1 MNSFIIII
9 VTAAF
14 AFLNKPLD
22 AGTTT
27 TVCDYNVCECNNNSV
42 SCTKKF
48 PLEPPFAIPN
58 DTTTVHFVDVLID
71 VLNNNTFTG
80 GELQKITWVSSN
92 ITMVEPLHIYKL
104 KYLDLSRNNIFKLL
118 DGTFD
123 YCPQLEYVDLSNNQ
137 LRILSDDLFTRNK
150 MLQTL
155 KIEKNIFYSISERL
169 FRETNNLKH
178 LSIGNPYLTIL
189 AENAMANLD
198 KLEFLSIENS
208 SIENLNKSSFGEHK
222 YLNSILLNNC
232 IHLTKIDNNLISSA
246 PNIEFIELNN
256 CSKID
261 FLPPNI
267 VSLKKLKRLQL
278 FETEIQ
284 PNCHNGWFS
293 NWLNKTNSVIGYKKD
308 THFIETINKLL
319 CPAKIYYT
327 SNSIT
332 LQLTK
337 KGIIDCMAFGNPL
350 PSITWL
356 VPGGL
361 TFHANK
367 EADTNLTNHPSAHNW
382 DLNQIDSQSLLIN
395 KNGSLHILRMLR
407 TNIGNYTCYVSNIYG
422 NDSKTLEVHLDSEV
436 FFNIKINALIL
447 GISSAL
453 GFLMLTILC
462 CAFKLLLIRLVSS
475 MNNNT

>member
-27 TVCDYNVCECNNNSV
+27 VCDLNECECNNIVV
-42 SCTKKF
+42 SCTKF
-48 PLEPPFAIPN
+48 SLGPPFAIPN
-58 DTTTVHFVDVLID
+58 DTTTIQFVDVFIN

-80 GELQKITWVSSN
+80 GKLQKITWVSSN
-92 ITMVEPLHIYKL
+92 ITMVEPLHIYEL
-104 KYLDLSRNNIFKLL
+104 KYLDLSRNNILKIL
-118 DGTFD
+118 DQTFD
-123 YCPQLEYVDLSNNQ
+123 YCPQLEYVDLSDNQ
-137 LRILSDDLFTRNK
+137 LSILSDDLFTQNK
-150 MLQTL
+150 MLQTV
-155 KIEKNIFYSISERL
+155 KIENNIFFSISEHL
-169 FRETNNLKH
+169 FKETSNIKH
-178 LSIGNPYLTIL
+178 LSVGNPYLSIIATK
-189 AENAMANLD
+189 AMANLD

-208 SIENLNKSSFGEHK
+208 LIENLNKSSFGEHK
-222 YLNSILLNNC
+222 YLYSILLNNC
-232 IHLTKIDNNLISSA
+232 IHLTEIDNNLISSA

-256 CSKID
+256 CSKIG

-267 VSLKKLKRLQL
+267 VSLKKLKRLQM
-278 FETEIQ
+278 FKTEIE

-293 NWLNKTNSVIGYKKD
+293 NWLNKTNSVVGYKED
-308 THFIETINKLL
+308 IHFIETINNLK
-319 CPAKIYYT
+319 CPAKIYYI

-361 TFHANK
+361 TFHVNK
-367 EADTNLTNHPSAHNW
+367 EADTNITNHPGAHNW
-382 DLNQIDSQSLLIN
+382 DLDQIDSQSLLIN

-407 TNIGNYTCYVSNIYG
+407 TNIGNYTCYVSNKYG
-422 NDSKTLEVHLDSEV
+422 NDSKTIEVHLDSQV
-436 FFNIKINALIL
+436 FFNIKINALLL
-447 GISSAL
+447 GITSAL

-462 CAFKLLLIRLVSS
+462 CAFKLLLIRLVLS
-475 MNNNT
+475 MNNT

>member
-1 MNSFIIII
+1 MNYFIIVI

-22 AGTTT
+22 AGTTI
-27 TVCDYNVCECNNNSV
+27 VCDLDVCKCNNNNV
-42 SCTKKF
+42 SCIKYS
-48 PLEPPFAIPN
+48 LGPPFIIPN

-92 ITMVEPLHIYKL
+92 ITIVEPLHIYKL
-104 KYLDLSRNNIFKLL
+104 KYIDLSRNNIVKLL

-123 YCPQLEYVDLSNNQ
+123 YCPQLEYVDLSDNQ
-137 LRILSDDLFTRNK
+137 LRILSDDLFTQNK
-150 MLQTL
+150 MLQTV
-155 KIEKNIFYSISERL
+155 KIEKNIFYSISEHL
-169 FRETNNLKH
+169 FKETNNLKH
-178 LSIGNPYLTIL
+178 LSIGNPYLSIIDKK
-189 AENAMANLD
+189 AMANLD

-208 SIENLNKSSFGEHK
+208 LIENLKSSFGEHK

-232 IHLTKIDNNLISSA
+232 THLTEIDNNLISSA

-256 CSKID
+256 CSKIN

-267 VSLKKLKRLQL
+267 VSLKKLKHLQM
-278 FETEIQ
+278 FETKIQ
-284 PNCHNGWFS
+284 PNCHNGWFN
-293 NWLNKTNSVIGYKKD
+293 NWLNKTNSVVGFKD
-308 THFIETINKLL
+308 TNFIETINKLL
-319 CPAKIYYT
+319 CPAKIYYI

-361 TFHANK
+361 TFHTNK
-367 EADTNLTNHPSAHNW
+367 EADTNITDHPSAHNW
-382 DLNQIDSQSLLIN
+382 DLNQINSQSLLLN

-407 TNIGNYTCYVSNIYG
+407 TNIGNYTCYVSNKYG
-422 NDSKTLEVHLDSEV
+422 SDSKTIEVHLDSEV
-436 FFNIKINALIL
+436 FFNIKINALLL
-447 GISSAL
+447 GITSAL

-475 MNNNT
+475 INNT